1 MKELVSVV
9 MPTHNGD
16 RFLED
21 SIRSIL
27 AQTYANLELLIT
39 DDCSDNNAT
48 LEILQRYQE
57 LDSRVDVVYLKENM
71 GPGYARNK
79 SIERAKGRYIAFCD
93 SDDRWFADKLERQ
106 LAFMREKDC
115 ALCCSS
121 YIVCNEKDENI
132 GIRITPV
139 RITYKI

>member
-1 MKELVSVV
+1 MKELISVV

-48 LEILQRYQE
+48 WKYYNAI
-57 LDSRVDVVYLKENM
+57 
-71 GPGYARNK
+71 K
-79 SIERAKGRYIAFCD
+79 SWIHA
-93 SDDRWFADKLERQ
+93 W
-106 LAFMREKDC
+106 M
-115 ALCCSS
+115 
-121 YIVCNEKDENI
+121 
-132 GIRITPV
+132 
-139 RITYKI
+139 